1 MKSTVV
7 FVLTLTTITFAGLVH
22 SLHISASENV
32 LLVGSNV
39 TLSSNVTVERW
50 SWRFNDVTIVIVL
63 QGSFYIGKSWENR
76 TTLNLTTSSLTI
88 RSLTVEDS
96 GEYTFEKLS
105 GDTFTEVLKLSVQ
118 EPISNVTL
126 RAKSTNL
133 VEFNDTAVLVCS
145 VSSGTSLSYEWWM
158 DNSTITNGDV
168 QLSNKEATLSI
179 VNVTH
184 YYQGQYKCKVSN
196 GFGQEFSGVVHLNI
210 NYGPSNT
217 TMMVMPAKEVYKSG
231 SNITLSCA
239 TQSSPPATV
248 QWMFNDTY
256 LDPYGPNLQ
265 LKNVLEGDTGHYKCV
280 FHNNV
285 TFRFSSK
292 STMIQVTAPVTAVVI
307 SRTSGPAI
315 LHESFTLKC
324 EVTGR
329 VDSIQWWRNDQQISA
344 DNRVDFGINKT
355 LTLNP
360 VQHSD
365 GGRYSCR
372 AFNSVSN
379 MTSSPFEVQV
389 NYGPETPTI
398 TGPNVVKSGDSV
410 TLSCNAASTPESS
423 YVWYFDGGKVSTM
436 SKYVTPALTKGLSWK
451 YTCMAFNNIT
461 NKNSTAHIMITVVDP
476 IENVRVQAEMK
487 TVMESSSYTLTCNVT
502 GDADHIYWTKN
513 NESLQEDETIIFRNM
528 KLLLI
533 SVQRSDTGHY
543 RCMAKNAFGN
553 MTSAPYN
560 LVVNYGPDIPTIT
573 GPNVVKRG
581 DNVTL
586 SCNAASTPES
596 SYVWSFDG
604 RDVSTMSKYVTPA
617 LTKDLS
623 GKYTCEA
630 FNNITNKQST
640 AHIMITVVDPI
651 ENVRVQ
657 AEMKPAVENSSYAL
671 MCNVT
676 GDADHIYWMKNN
688 ESLHDNETIIFQNMK
703 LVFMSVQRSDTG
715 YYRCMAKNAFG
726 NMTSAPYMLIVNYGP
741 DIPTITGPNVVK
753 RGDNVTLSC
762 NAASTPESSYVWSF
776 DGRDVSTMS
785 KYVTPALTKGLSWKY
800 TCMAFNNITNKNS
813 TAHIMI
819 TVVDPIEN
827 VRVQAEMKPAVENSS
842 YALMCNVTGDADHIY
857 WMKNNESLHVD
868 NTTGFYKDK
877 KTLMF
882 MSVQLSDT
890 GYYRCMGMNAFGN
903 MTSAPYMLLVNFG
916 PDKPIVDGPTLA
928 ETGSHADFMCSAVS
942 EPPSHYTWWFNHE
955 TMTANTSVFTID
967 HLSLNM
973 SGEYTCMAHNHVTG
987 RNSTNSIT
995 LRVIE
1000 AIESVIVH
1008 NETTPINQKNFTLTC
1023 HVVGPYNMTYW
1034 MKDNMY
1040 LNMSTMDRYMSYD
1053 TDENMLHFTPVTR
1066 DHDGTYK
1073 CVAVNEVTQHHS
1085 PKYMLQVNYGPL
1097 SVTISGPE
1105 FGKEGTSMSLKCSA
1119 DSRPEC
1125 QFHWFLNNQFMILTD
1140 GPDVTFV
1147 AIQKY
1152 IGNYTC
1158 QAINPVTN
1166 ITMYQHKAVTI
1177 AAHASTIH
1185 LPTQG
1190 GLMMMGLFA
1199 FSAHALFH

>member
-379 MTSSPFEVQV
+379 MTSSPFEVQ
-389 NYGPETPTI
+389 
-398 TGPNVVKSGDSV
+398 
-410 TLSCNAASTPESS
+410 
-423 YVWYFDGGKVSTM
+423 
-436 SKYVTPALTKGLSWK
+436 
-451 YTCMAFNNIT
+451 
-461 NKNSTAHIMITVVDP
+461 
-476 IENVRVQAEMK
+476 
-487 TVMESSSYTLTCNVT
+487 
-502 GDADHIYWTKN
+502 
-513 NESLQEDETIIFRNM
+513 
-528 KLLLI
+528 
-533 SVQRSDTGHY
+533 
-543 RCMAKNAFGN
+543 
-553 MTSAPYN
+553 
-560 LVVNYGPDIPTIT
+560 VNYGPDIPTIT